1 MKRYASHFLFLSG
14 YGYLKQYVIETEEGC
29 VVRMFPLTEEIENVE
44 WLPGAI
50 ILLNEEELKELD
62 NKFTDIS
69 PQKKSS
75 KIPEELLMNS
85 DRILVKFRKNLLVI
99 LPPSIDGALRLYPAY
114 FSKFDI
120 TTLLPVAGTPH
131 KLLP

>member
-69 PQKKSS
+69 PQKNSS